1 MVSQPPAPGVNA
13 DTDDE
18 GSLRQIQSR
27 VCRKAHKG
35 RLLSAASLTDRKFFD
50 CDRRKAL
57 PPPAL
62 TKL

>member
-27 VCRKAHKG
+27 VCRKAQ
-35 RLLSAASLTDRKFFD
+35 RPPTEAASLTDRKFFD
-50 CDRRKAL
+50 CDRGKAL